1 MRRRRRAPVDGDGGS
16 TALPYWALTCA
27 WLFASK
33 NTQLLAF
40 PQWDALLVGLAAGED
55 EDTLYVV
62 PEGVGEPQHD
72 HCDAHDHC

>member
-1 MRRRRRAPVDGDGGS
+1 MDGDGGS

-33 NTQLLAF
+33 NPQLLAF

-72 HCDAHDHC
+72 PCDAHDHY